1 MPSPQNPYDCAPFFA
16 GYGIYSRDARAQ
28 LTADELIIT
37 VKGAV
42 VQRIP
47 ADTLESDELL
57 NLGDVLNHQ
66 DAET

>member
-1 MPSPQNPYDCAPFFA
+1 MPLPHPFDPAPFFA
-16 GYGIYSRDARAQ
+16 GYGIHSRDARAQ

-47 ADTLESDELL
+47 AGDLEVDELVR
-57 NLGDVLNHQ
+57 LGDVINWQ
-66 DAET
+66 NTQ